1 MIELLTTE
9 EMNRADALTVASG
22 RPVGELMLAAGQ
34 AVRDAAAEI
43 LPEGACIYVLCGT
56 GNNGGDGF
64 VAARLLQESGFSVR
78 LGMVGDPGSMGADAA
93 AAAALWHGPVEQVS
107 AERLGGVSLIVD
119 ALFGA
124 GLSRDVEGS
133 ALEAVRLVNRSPA
146 RVLAVDVPS
155 GVDGTSGEVR
165 GEAVQADATITFFR
179 LKPGHV
185 LLPGR
190 ELCGRVR
197 LAQIGIEPAVLDAI
211 GSRTWLNRPSFW
223 DGCFPVPG
231 AGGHKYSRGHAL
243 ITGGSTMTG
252 AARLAARAA
261 LRTGAGLVT
270 LGAPPAVLPI
280 YQAALEVVIVLPM
293 DGRGGFVDLLLDE
306 RRNVVLVGPGAGADF
321 ATRELS
327 VLALES
333 GRAVVLDADA
343 LTSFAD
349 EPEHLFSRIRQNRNV
364 VMTPHEGEFI
374 RLFKGLRGLPQSKI
388 DRARAAAQASGSVVL
403 LKGADTVVAAPDGR
417 AVISDNAP
425 PWLATAGSG
434 DVLAGIITG
443 LLAQGMPAFEAAAAA
458 AWMHGEAAR
467 EVGPGLIAE
476 DLPDAL
482 RPVLARL
489 YGAAA
494 KDQST

>member
-9 EMNRADALTVASG
+9 EMNRADALTAASG

-34 AVRDAAAEI
+34 AVRDSAVDM
-43 LPEGACIYVLCGT
+43 LPHGACVYVLCGT

-64 VAARLLQESGFSVR
+64 VAARLLQESGYRVR
-78 LGMVGDPGSMGADAA
+78 VGMVGDRGSMRPDAA
-93 AAAALWHGPVEQVS
+93 AAAALWHGPVERVS
-107 AERLGGVSLIVD
+107 ADRLDGASLIVD

-124 GLSRDVEGS
+124 GLSRDVQGA

-146 RVLAVDVPS
+146 RVLAVDMPS
-155 GVDGTSGEVR
+155 GVDGTTGEVR

-211 GSRTWLNRPSFW
+211 SNRAWLNRPSLW
-223 DGCFPVPG
+223 GCCFPVPA

-243 ITGGSTMTG
+243 IAGGSTMTG

-270 LGAPPAVLPI
+270 LGAPPSVLPI
-280 YQAALEVVIVLPM
+280 YQAALEAVIVLPM
-293 DGRGGFVDLLLDE
+293 DGRGGFADLLLDD
-306 RRNVVLVGPGAGADF
+306 RRNAVLVGPGTGADS
-321 ATRELS
+321 ATRELAA
-327 VLALES
+327 LALES

-349 EPEHLFSRIRQNRNV
+349 EPEHLFSRIKQNGNV
-364 VMTPHEGEFI
+364 VLTPHEGEFN
-374 RLFKGLRGLPQSKI
+374 RLFIGLRALSRSKLE
-388 DRARAAAQASGSVVL
+388 RARAAAEASGSVVL

-417 AVISDNAP
+417 AAVSDNAP

-434 DVLAGIITG
+434 DVQAGIITG

-458 AWMHGEAAR
+458 AWMHSEAAR
-467 EVGPGLIAE
+467 EIGPGLIAE

-489 YGAAA
+489 YGAATRA
-494 KDQST
+494 QST